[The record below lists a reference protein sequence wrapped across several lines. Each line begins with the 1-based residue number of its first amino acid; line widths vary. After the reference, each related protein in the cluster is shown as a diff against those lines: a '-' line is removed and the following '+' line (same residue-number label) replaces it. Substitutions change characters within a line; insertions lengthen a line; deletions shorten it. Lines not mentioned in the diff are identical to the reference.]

1 MTLNFELFFRSST
14 LKKENLIKKKKQY
27 REEVVTSLCHGSK
40 ILNDNKP
47 KIHLES
53 KFSMFQTI
61 LFNFIWF
68 VKFWR
73 NFLDLIR
80 KDRIWLWKK
89 KKEACVVFTYLV
101 TLVRE
106 IRKSHVAIA
115 QRRLRNVQEEHD
127 TRAKLLFCLS

>member
-1 MTLNFELFFRSST
+1 MTWNFELFFRSST
-14 LKKENLIKKKKQY
+14 LKKETLIKKKKQY

-73 NFLDLIR
+73 NFLDLTR

-115 QRRLRNVQEEHD
+115 QRRLRNVQKEDD

>member
-27 REEVVTSLCHGSK
+27 REEVVTSLCRGSK

-115 QRRLRNVQEEHD
+115 QRRLRNVQKEDD

>member
-40 ILNDNKP
+40 ILNDNTP

-61 LFNFIWF
+61 LFNFI
-68 VKFWR
+68 
-73 NFLDLIR
+73 
-80 KDRIWLWKK
+80 
-89 KKEACVVFTYLV
+89 
-101 TLVRE
+101 
-106 IRKSHVAIA
+106 
-115 QRRLRNVQEEHD
+115 
-127 TRAKLLFCLS
+127 